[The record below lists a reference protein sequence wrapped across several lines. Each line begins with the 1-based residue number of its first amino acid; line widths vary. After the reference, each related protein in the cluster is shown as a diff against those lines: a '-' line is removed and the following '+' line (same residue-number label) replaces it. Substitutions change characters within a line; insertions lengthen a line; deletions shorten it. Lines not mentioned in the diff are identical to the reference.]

1 MLEFVGVLL
10 VPINNLHFSKETIK
24 QIYKQMNKTITK
36 VRNISII
43 VILVIS
49 TIFFAGVANMQKEQ
63 LKQTEEAA
71 GIMSDIIRSYSDE
84 DKEFKNY
91 VENWFLDCVD
101 ADYEINN
108 DEMMLEEY
116 VYCY

>member
-1 MLEFVGVLL
+1 MD
-10 VPINNLHFSKETIK
+10 
-24 QIYKQMNKTITK
+24 KTITK

-49 TIFFAGVANMQKEQ
+49 TLWFAAVVNMQKEQ

-84 DKEFKNY
+84 EKEIKNY

-108 DEMMLEEY
+108 SEDILEEY